1 MASYI
6 FFLLLGIGSG
16 AVFALLSLGLILKYR
31 SSGVVDFGHAAVAMW
46 IAYVYLG
53 LRTYGK
59 LELPWVIIPHA
70 VTLTGRPM
78 GTGVSLIGGL
88 IYSLFLGA
96 LLYVLVYR
104 PMRKSSQLIRVCA
117 SVGTMLYLA
126 AVASLNFGTNTIS
139 TPAILPSGSV
149 KLFDIPPIPADYFW
163 LAGIAVV
170 LTAVVDAG
178 YRFTRFGLATRA
190 AADNEQGAAVIG
202 LSSTRIAGGNWILAT
217 LLAGFAGIMIAPLST
232 VNPISYTLFIVPVLA
247 CALIAKFRSFVI
259 ASAAGFAL
267 AMLQTELAKLPS
279 VFPNLSPSLQQALP
293 PALPFV
299 VVIVA
304 MMFISRGIGARG
316 DESNQR
322 NPSLG
327 FPQAPYRTTAILF
340 ALGVIGLL
348 SFDALLN
355 QAFMYSIGMV
365 CIALSV
371 VVLTGYVGQVSLA
384 QMSFAGVSAVLLT
397 HFTARSGLGFPFTV
411 LIASLAAV
419 PLGLAVGL
427 PALRLRGVNLAVVTL
442 AAAFVIDDILT
453 DWPGFAGGLGGR
465 NVPKPT
471 LLGLNLAI
479 QKGHSYPRV
488 AFGVMALVVA
498 CLVGVM
504 VARLRR
510 GATGRM
516 MIAVRSNERAAAAAG
531 IDVARTKLFAFALSA
546 WIAGIGGC
554 LIAYQGQNVSPAEFS
569 TFTSLALLAI
579 VMVAGIGRI
588 AGAVVAGVML
598 SANGLLVTFLNVQLN
613 IGTYQQVVA
622 GLALTVTAIANPN
635 GIAANP
641 PPPLRWAGRWIAA
654 RIPGGW
660 GTSRQG
666 PAVAEPTMARPGSE
680 TVEKPVGAVQPKP

>member
-59 LELPWVIIPHA
+59 LELPWVIIPHSI
-70 VTLTGRPM
+70 TLTGQPM
-78 GTGVSLIGGL
+78 GAAVSLIGGL
-88 IYSLFLGA
+88 IYSVAFGA

-149 KLFDIPPIPADYFW
+149 KLFDLPAIPADYFW

-232 VNPISYTLFIVPVLA
+232 VNPISYTLFIVPVLG
-247 CALIAKFRSFVI
+247 CALIARFRSFVI

-279 VFPNLSPSLQQALP
+279 VFPNLSPNLQQALP

-327 FPQAPYRTTAILF
+327 FPRAPYRTTVILF
-340 ALGVIGLL
+340 AIGMIGLL
-348 SFDALLN
+348 SFDSLLN
-355 QAFMYSIGMV
+355 QAYMYSIGMV

-397 HFTARSGLGFPFTV
+397 HFTAKSGLGFPFTV

-419 PLGLAVGL
+419 PLGLVVGL

-465 NVPKPT
+465 DVPKPT
-471 LLGLNLAI
+471 LLGLSLAI

-498 CLVGVM
+498 CLVGLM

-588 AGAVVAGVML
+588 AGAVIAGVML

-622 GLALTVTAIANPN
+622 GLALTLTAIANPD

-641 PPPLRWAGRWIAA
+641 PPPLLWAGRWIAA

-660 GTSRQG
+660 GTSQQS
-666 PAVAEPTMARPGSE
+666 PAVAEPTIARPASE
-680 TVEKPVGAVQPKP
+680 AVEKPVGAVGHKP